1 VRTVMVISV
10 FAALTL
16 STTVGAHEG
25 HGQAAPHW
33 HAGDLL
39 TLAAVVLAML
49 LWVWRRGGR

>member
-1 VRTVMVISV
+1 MVIMV

-16 STTVGAHEG
+16 STAVGAHEG

-33 HAGDLL
+33 HGGDLL
-39 TLAAVVLAML
+39 TLALLVLAML